1 MSEETGRSCAGEGS
15 NCLRYGRSGRN
26 SRMRGKLK
34 TVWNG
39 VTTVIA
45 ALAVLLA
52 VTLVGVR
59 LAGLKPFTVLSG
71 SMEPACPVGSLI
83 FVKNVDYR
91 QLQAG
96 DVITFLVDEGPVAT
110 HRIVEVVADETDPSI
125 LRYRTKGDAND
136 FEDGSPVH
144 YKNIIGKLIF
154 VIPYLGYAANY
165 IQNPP
170 GMYIAIAAGA
180 LLTLLALLPD
190 LFADNSRKTEKT
202 RRKKKYV

>member
-1 MSEETGRSCAGEGS
+1 
-15 NCLRYGRSGRN
+15 
-26 SRMRGKLK
+26 MRGKLK
-34 TVWNG
+34 TVWNCA
-39 VTTVIA
+39 TTVIA

-59 LAGLKPFTVLSG
+59 LAGLKSFTVLSG

-96 DVITFLVDEGPVAT
+96 DVITFMVDEGTIAT

-125 LRYRTKGDAND
+125 LRYRTKGDANG

-144 YKNIIGKLIF
+144 YKNIVGKLIV

-180 LLTLLALLPD
+180 LLTLLVLLPD
-190 LFADNSRKTEKT
+190 LFSDNSRKTEKK
-202 RRKKKYV
+202 RRKKKCV